1 MVKGDIIMEISQ
13 KSKKKIPFYKM
24 FFTRYTIWGFLL
36 ILCSIMV
43 SMYNTESD
51 FVFTVVQNILSTIGV
66 AILVGAIFDFSKN
79 SEAFTIF
86 VSNILRDIVISK
98 DFLNSMSDEEKK
110 NSLELILKPTNL
122 QIEQCSSIDL
132 YYKKSIDKFMELYNM
147 PFKTDLIINI
157 RIVKEDGKLIAKGDL
172 THKIYKV
179 NGQFRPII
187 TTFEKENC
195 KINES
200 FIILPDGKKIQ
211 LQTNEFVKETDNK
224 DEIQENGEIARKYE
238 THIPNEYHNHSFL
251 TVCREFVEPGHDHWI
266 NFHWTALTICD
277 GIYFKMICD
286 KGITVKDY
294 LVFDNKMCYD
304 IEENNDK
311 NVIKIISTNWLDAY
325 SGFTITA
332 SDT

>member
-1 MVKGDIIMEISQ
+1 MESNQ
-13 KSKKKIPFYKM
+13 KQKKISFLKM
-24 FFTRYTIWGFLL
+24 FFTRYTIWGVCL
-36 ILCSIMV
+36 IFCSIFIDI
-43 SMYNTESD
+43 YNTKD
-51 FVFTVVQNILSTIGV
+51 FFILIVLQNILSTIGV

-86 VSNILRDIVISK
+86 ISNILRDIVISK
-98 DFLNSMSDEEKK
+98 DFLNIMSDEEKK

-132 YYKKSIDKFMELYNM
+132 YYKKSIDKFMELYNR
-147 PFKTDLIINI
+147 PFKTNLIINV
-157 RIVKEDGKLIAKGDL
+157 RIVKEDGVLVAKGDL
-172 THKIYKV
+172 THKIYRV
-179 NGQFRPII
+179 DGQFDPII
-187 TTFEKENC
+187 TTFENNNC

-200 FIILPDGKKIQ
+200 FIILSDGRKIQ
-211 LQTNEFVKETDNK
+211 LKTNESVKETDNK
-224 DEIQENGEIARKYE
+224 DEIKENGIALKYE
-238 THIPNEYHNHSFL
+238 THIPNEYYNHEFL
-251 TVCREFVEPGHDHWI
+251 TVCREFEEPGHDHWI

-311 NVIKIISTNWLDAY
+311 NVIKIISTNWLDTY
-325 SGFTITA
+325 SGFTITV